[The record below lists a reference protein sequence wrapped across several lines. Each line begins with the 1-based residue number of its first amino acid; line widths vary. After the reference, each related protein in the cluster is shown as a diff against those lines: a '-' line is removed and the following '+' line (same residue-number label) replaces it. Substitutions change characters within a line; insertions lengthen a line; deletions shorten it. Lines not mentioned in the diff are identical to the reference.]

1 MSWFDKFTVISLSL
15 TIFVVVIAIFDLRER
30 RIPNV
35 LVFPAMLIGL
45 TLHFFDHM
53 ALGFLFAI
61 KGLAMG
67 FSLLLIPYL
76 VRGMK
81 AGDVKFLMAIGSF
94 VGAFGV
100 VRVLLITV
108 LIYPIFAAVV
118 VIRQKKAGLTWL
130 RFRRVLFSFIG
141 FFIPGMKLHAMQ
153 LENRDDL
160 NVPSAKTP
168 FGVAIAAG
176 TLISIYTSFLKSA
189 IQ

>member
-1 MSWFDKFTVISLSL
+1 MSWFDKFTVVSL
-15 TIFVVVIAIFDLRER
+15 TGFVVTVAIFDWRER
-30 RIPNV
+30 RIPNI

-45 TLHFFDHM
+45 TLHSFDHKW
-53 ALGFLFAI
+53 LGLFFAI

-67 FSLLLIPYL
+67 FGLLLIPYL

-100 VRVLLITV
+100 IRVLLITV
-108 LIYPIFAAVV
+108 LVYPMYAAVV
-118 VIRQKKAGLTWL
+118 VIRERKVGLTWL
-130 RFRRVLFSFIG
+130 RFRRVLLNFIG
-141 FFIPGMKLHAMQ
+141 FFTPSMKLYALQ

-160 NVPSAKTP
+160 NIPSATTP
-168 FGVAIAAG
+168 FGIAIAAG

-189 IQ
+189 IR